1 MKQRLPSSVYNPVT
15 LTGAA
20 ISAVSF
26 GIILF
31 LMLLELLGEEH
42 KPYVG
47 ILAFVVL
54 PAVLIFGLLLIAY
67 GIYRESRRIK
77 KGITRDK
84 FPVLNLNDPKHRAAV
99 ALFSVITILLLLFTA
114 FGSFKAYEYTD
125 SDEFCGTVCHT
136 VMEPE
141 YTAYKHSPHAKV
153 GCVSCHIGPGAGWFV
168 RSKLSGAYQ
177 VYSVMFDKYPR
188 PIPTPIENLR
198 PARETCEQCHW
209 PSHFFSEKKVDNVY
223 YLSDENNSRWSL
235 SLLMK
240 IGGGNEEAGNT
251 SGIHWHMNIA
261 NKITYYATDRTRM
274 VIPWVKAVSKNG
286 KETIYRSTKINF
298 DEKKLTEDDLR
309 VMDCID
315 CHNRP
320 SHIYHPP
327 MRSVNHVMAQDWINS
342 ELPFIKS
349 VSIQALERTYRKK
362 SIALDSIKL
371 FVNDFYESN
380 YPEIAAGKKGE
391 IEQAVKQLRKIYSRN
406 YFPEMKVS
414 WREFP
419 EQIGHMYSPGC
430 FRCHDGNHVSDDGK
444 IISNDCNVCHTL
456 LAQSF
461 EGNEQVSMKGVDYI
475 HPVDVGGSWK
485 DSDCSTCHTRKR
497 TY

>member
-20 ISAVSF
+20 VSSISFV
-26 GIILF
+26 IILF
-31 LMLLELLGEEH
+31 LIFLELIGGEQ
-42 KPYVG
+42 KPYIG
-47 ILAFVVL
+47 IIAFIVL
-54 PAVLIFGLLLIAY
+54 PSVLIAGLLLVAY
-67 GIYRESRRIK
+67 GIYRENRRIR
-77 KGITRDK
+77 KGIAREN
-84 FPVLNLNDPKHRAAV
+84 FPVLDLNDPKQRAAF

-125 SDEFCGTVCHT
+125 SVEFCGTVCHT

-177 VYSVMFDKYPR
+177 VYSVIFNKYPR

-198 PARETCEQCHW
+198 PAKETCEQCHW
-209 PSHFFSEKKVDNVY
+209 PSHFYNEKKVDNTY
-223 YLSDENNSRWSL
+223 FLSDENNSKWSL

-251 SGIHWHMNIA
+251 TGIHWHMNIA
-261 NKITYYATDRTRM
+261 NKITYLPLDKSRT
-274 VIPWVKAVSKNG
+274 VIPWVKAVGLDG
-286 KETIYRSTKINF
+286 KETVYRSTKVKFNENSISP
-298 DEKKLTEDDLR
+298 DKLRT
-309 VMDCID
+309 MDCID

-320 SHIYHPP
+320 SHIYNPP
-327 MRSVNHVMAQDWINS
+327 MRSVNHVMAQNWIS
-342 ELPFIKS
+342 GELPFIKS
-349 VSIQALERTYRKK
+349 ISVQALEQKYSKK
-362 SIALDSIKL
+362 NVALDSIKIIL
-371 FVNDFYESN
+371 TEFYESN
-380 YPEIAAGKKGE
+380 YPELAKTKQIEIAKS
-391 IEQAVKQLRKIYSRN
+391 ISQLQNIYARN

-430 FRCHDGNHVSDDGK
+430 FRCHDGKHKSSNGK
-444 IISNDCNVCHTL
+444 VISNDCNICHTI

-461 EGNEQVSMKGVDYI
+461 EGKEQVSMKGIDYI

-485 DSDCSTCHTRKR
+485 TSDCSNCHTRKK